1 MRLLWFCRKGFHPK
15 GFDIFIRAGEWVE
28 VVGKVKGE
36 YVVRVLAVRTDILVP
51 VETFELLFDRR
62 V

>member
-15 GFDIFIRAGEWVE
+15 GFGLFIRAGEWVE
-28 VVGKVKGE
+28 VVGKVKDE
-36 YVVRVLAVRTDILVP
+36 YVVRVLAIRTDILIHVD
-51 VETFELLFDRR
+51 VFERLFDRR